1 MQVSNIMN
9 THRILPL
16 LFAVLVAFGGCKEQE
31 GMAPINQNDP
41 KPAKVTNVEVE
52 NLPGGA
58 RISYTLPK
66 SDNILYIKAVYEIRE
81 GVEQE
86 VKSSYYNRG
95 LIIEGFP
102 DTQEYDVQLY
112 TVSRGDVESEP
123 MTVQVQP
130 LSPPVKEVFKTIEI
144 EPT

>member
-1 MQVSNIMN
+1 MN
-9 THRILPL
+9 TVKILG
-16 LFAVLVAFGGCKEQE
+16 LFAFLLAFSACHKQE
-31 GMAPINQNDP
+31 DMGPVNRNDK
-41 KPAKVTNVEVE
+41 KPATVSNVEVE
-52 NLPGGA
+52 SLPGGA
-58 RISYTLPK
+58 RINYTLPA
-66 SDNILYIKAVYEIRE
+66 SENILYIKAVYEIRE

-86 VKSSYYNRG
+86 VKSSYYNRS

-102 DTQEYDVQLY
+102 DTREYDVHLY